1 MASEET
7 GDTVKRET
15 LNVKRKRLDGMQKL
29 TRVFSGLRFTFDG
42 SRLTEVL

>member
-1 MASEET
+1 MASEEA

-15 LNVKRKRLDGMQKL
+15 LDVIRKL
-29 TRVFSGLRFTFDG
+29 TRVLSGLRFTFDV